1 MVSELEVISRNDE
14 LPEGDEHESEIEEE
28 SEEES
33 EEETDEIFA
42 YDIEEQKG
50 AEA

>member
-1 MVSELEVISRNDE
+1 VGEVTLRESTTWCRSET
-14 LPEGDEHESEIEEE
+14 
-28 SEEES
+28 ES

-42 YDIEEQKG
+42 YDIEEQEG